1 MEEKKPVKASL
12 KTLFFQGIPIFS
24 RKNELISLKKIKIP
38 RKNRCRCAVGISG
51 RSLCNM

>member
-1 MEEKKPVKASL
+1 L
-12 KTLFFQGIPIFS
+12 GTLFFEGIPIFS
-24 RKNELISLKKIKIP
+24 RENELISLEKIKIY